1 MNEGGLARLP
11 ASQPISQ
18 SANYT
23 GNCGNEAM
31 ESAHLLAGKPVL
43 AATSINNSRRYN
55 HRRAFHSQQHLQTDA
70 ADAQKV
76 PTLQLRSF
84 W

>member
-1 MNEGGLARLP
+1 MKGLARLP

-31 ESAHLLAGKPVL
+31 ESAHLLAGNPVL

-55 HRRAFHSQQHLQTDA
+55 HCRAFQSQQHLQTDA
-70 ADAQKV
+70 AVAQKV
-76 PTLQLRSF
+76 PTFQLRSF